1 MPPNIT
7 FRTQLVGSV
16 HDFCDNCGVDFLSKP
31 LHLVELIVILARLK
45 EEGASLAP
53 KLYITNDIRLL
64 LTMLPDSEVLNVG
77 KTSANIEG
85 LKLAVKKCAP
95 LAMGGWQIYIN
106 DLGDDIEYGLFR
118 GTGNPISVPI
128 DDVIMAENGDL
139 KIVNAYQVAEDCVEV
154 RANNG
159 SFHYV
164 FLNHRK
170 EESPPPLQYLEDLV
184 QSISS
189 DVNGKYKEALVG
201 YLKKLLFES
210 LRKSHGCIIAVTNM
224 TRPPKSLSEDGII
237 LDPPIDFANLVK
249 DTASVSISPFSL
261 DSRKYLVQGML
272 NSDGLLLFDNRA
284 RLLGYNI
291 FIKVSNKGE
300 VIGGARKRAFLALS
314 NQLGRGLKSVFMQ
327 SQDGWS
333 DFKDNNNE

>member
-1 MPPNIT
+1 MPTNIT

-31 LHLVELIVILARLK
+31 LNLVELIVILARLK
-45 EEGASLAP
+45 EEGASLSP
-53 KLYITNDIRLL
+53 KIYITNNVKLL

-77 KTSANIEG
+77 KASANIEG

-95 LAMGGWQIYIN
+95 LAIGGWQVYIN
-106 DLGDDIEYGLFR
+106 DFGEDIEYGLFR

-128 DDVIMAENGDL
+128 DDVIMGENGEL
-139 KIVNAYQVAEDCVEV
+139 KTVNAYQVAEDCVEIK
-154 RANNG
+154 ANNG

-170 EESPPPLQYLEDLV
+170 EESPPPLQYLDNLV

-189 DVNGKYKEALVG
+189 DVKGKYKEALSG
-201 YLKKLLFES
+201 YLKKLIFES

-224 TRPPKSLSEDGII
+224 TRPPRSLSEDGII
-237 LDPPIDFANLVK
+237 FSPPIDFANLVEH
-249 DTASVSISPFSL
+249 TASNSVSPFSL
-261 DSRKYLVQGML
+261 DSKKYLVQGML
-272 NSDGLLLFDNRA
+272 QSDGILLFDSRT

-291 FIKVSNKGE
+291 FIKVTSNNE
-300 VIGGARKRAFLALS
+300 VIGGARNRAFLALS
-314 NQLGRGLKSVFMQ
+314 NQLGRGLKSVFIQ